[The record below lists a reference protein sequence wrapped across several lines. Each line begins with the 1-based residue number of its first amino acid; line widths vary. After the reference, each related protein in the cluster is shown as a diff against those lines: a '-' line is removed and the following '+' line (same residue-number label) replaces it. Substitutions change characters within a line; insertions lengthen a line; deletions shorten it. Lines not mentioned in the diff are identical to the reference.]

1 MLFPVHKRRKLALG
15 NYAHMYY
22 PIRNNN
28 GIDIDLTSIQSI
40 PLSFLTGLYI
50 MKRERTME
58 INTDA
63 RMNKRIR

>member
-1 MLFPVHKRRKLALG
+1 MD
-15 NYAHMYY
+15 
-22 PIRNNN
+22 
-28 GIDIDLTSIQSI
+28 IDIDLTSIQSI

-63 RMNKRIR
+63 RMNKKIR